1 MSMLFLGATPD
12 TETQREL
19 GILMGS
25 LTNPDQLLEEYNR
38 LTRGY
43 RDQQSFQYA
52 NSLWIAKGFQLY
64 QTYKDN
70 LENNLGARARRVDFT
85 NSSTLSQI
93 NNWIS
98 KKTKDRIPSIVKR
111 LNHDTKL
118 YLVNALHFSD
128 KWYVP
133 FTVTEDKIF
142 HAVNELSSSRKKKVP
157 TMAAESDSS
166 FKYARMATKSRRVE
180 VIGIPY
186 KNGDFEMRIILP
198 DASGRNALAIL
209 EHEMVT
215 DSSAWKWTKDQTSFN
230 PFFLPYKKLNG
241 DGLNITVTMPK
252 FKTSS
257 SVDAVDIL
265 KKMSVQQIFS
275 VAELGKLTNSSLEV
289 SDISHQAEIS
299 VNEEGTEASA
309 ATTVELVLLSATTEI
324 VKVNI
329 NRPFIYIVQDTARN
343 VPVLVGRV
351 MDPTQISNT
360 N

>member
-1 MSMLFLGATPD
+1 
-12 TETQREL
+12 
-19 GILMGS
+19 MGS
-25 LTNPDQLLEEYNR
+25 LANPAQLLEEYNR

-43 RDQQSFQYA
+43 KDQESFQYA
-52 NSLWIAKGFQLY
+52 NSIWIAKGFQIY
-64 QTYKDN
+64 QTYKDDV
-70 LENNLGARARRVDFT
+70 ENNLGAGVKVVDFA
-85 NSSTLSQI
+85 NSSTKARI
-93 NNWIS
+93 NNWVS
-98 KKTKDRIPSIVKR
+98 RKTKEHIPEIVKS

-133 FTVTEDKIF
+133 FTVTEDKNFFAIDG
-142 HAVNELSSSRKKKVP
+142 LSSSRKKKVP
-157 TMAAESDSS
+157 TMTAESDYS

-186 KNGDFEMRIILP
+186 KNSDFEMRIILP
-198 DASGRNALAIL
+198 DASTRNALAIL

-215 DSSAWKWTKDQTSFN
+215 DSSEWKWTKDQTSFN

-252 FKTSS
+252 FKTES

-275 VAELGKLTNSSLEV
+275 VAEMGKLTNSSLEV
-289 SDISHQAEIS
+289 SDITHKAQIS
-299 VNEEGTEASA
+299 VDEDGTDAAA

-329 NRPFIYIVQDTARN
+329 NRPFIYIIQDTARN

-351 MDPTQISNT
+351 MDPTQT
-360 N
+360 